1 MSARDTKVVVEMS
14 MSLDGFVARV
24 DHSTEEVHAWYE
36 GGDVEL
42 SMPNHELTFHVDEAS
57 APIVRDAFGLGANVT
72 GRVTFDD
79 AEAWGGD
86 DPMGI
91 PSFIVTHEVPV
102 EFRDRA
108 GPFTFVTDG
117 VASAIRQAK
126 AVAGGKPVG
135 VAGGDIAMQCLRLG
149 LLDELWI
156 HLVPVLLGDGI
167 RLFDELDGSP
177 VQLEQARVVEGRGV
191 VHLCYEVVDQL
202 PR

>member
-1 MSARDTKVVVEMS
+1 MSTNDPRVVTEMS
-14 MSLDGFVARV
+14 MSLDGYVARV

-36 GGDVEL
+36 GGDIAL
-42 SMPNHELTFHVDEAS
+42 TMPNSDLTFHVDEAS
-57 APIVRDAFGLGANVT
+57 APIARAAFDLGANVT

-91 PSFIVTHEVPV
+91 PSFVVTHEVPD
-102 EFRDRA
+102 EWRDRD

-117 VASAIRQAK
+117 VESAIRQAK
-126 AVAGGKPVG
+126 AVAGDKPVG
-135 VAGGDIAMQCLRLG
+135 VAGGNIAMQCLRLG

-156 HLVPVLLGDGI
+156 HLAPVLLGDGI
-167 RLFDELDGSP
+167 SMFDELDGAP
-177 VQLEQARVVEGRGV
+177 VHLEQTRVVEGSGV
-191 VHLCYEVVDQL
+191 VHLFYEVVDRL